1 MTQETFEKAKMITN
15 KINVLNEICKNI
27 QGSIKRE
34 NSSPTS
40 SQIELRDRYLD
51 RRIVTLTHD
60 EALTILRFVEALRK
74 LELRTLE
81 RELEEL

>member
-15 KINVLNEICKNI
+15 KINVINEICKNI

-34 NSSPTS
+34 NNSPTS
-40 SQIELRDRYLD
+40 SPIELRDRYLD

-60 EALTILRFVEALRK
+60 EALIILRFVKALRK